1 MNGAAINCQRSF
13 FDSLIQRRMT
23 MTGAGNIFG

>member
-1 MNGAAINCQRSF
+1 MNGAAINCQCSF
-13 FDSLIQRRMT
+13 FHGLIQRRMT